1 MKILGNNSLS
11 SKMLIGVRIVI
22 ILTIMAM
29 TIIAMITAKDF
40 RDVINGQSEKISE
53 TVLITGVFI
62 AGFLFITMLVY
73 LTSFFSN
80 LKDEVCFDD
89 CNIVLLKRISN
100 LVLGGSIIYGVMSV
114 LQIIFANNYMDIIT
128 YNVFLWI
135 LTIIMICLSLG
146 MKVFIEIYKKAIE
159 YKKENDFTI

>member
-1 MKILGNNSLS
+1 MKILGKKSMS
-11 SKMLIGVRIVI
+11 SKLLLGVRIGI
-22 ILTIMAM
+22 ILSIILMLLIATI
-29 TIIAMITAKDF
+29 TIKDI
-40 RDVINGQSEKISE
+40 RDVINGQVEKIAE

-80 LKDEVCFDD
+80 LKDEICFDD
-89 CNIVLLKRISN
+89 CNVLLLRRISN
-100 LVLGGSIIYGVMSV
+100 LVLGGSIIYGIMSV
-114 LQIIFANNYMDIIT
+114 LHIVFGNDYMSIIT

-135 LTIIMICLSLG
+135 LTAIMLCASLG
-146 MKVFIEIYKKAIE
+146 LKIFIEIYKKAIE

>member
-1 MKILGNNSLS
+1 MKILGKKSLS
-11 SKMLIGVRIVI
+11 SKLLTGVRIGIV
-22 ILTIMAM
+22 LTIMIM
-29 TIIAMITAKDF
+29 LFIAMITFKDF
-40 RDVINGQSEKISE
+40 RDVISGQSEKIGE

-114 LQIIFANNYMDIIT
+114 LHIIFVNNYMDIIT

-135 LTIIMICLSLG
+135 LTAIMVCASLG
-146 MKVFIEIYKKAIE
+146 LKIFIEIYKKAIDF
-159 YKKENDFTI
+159 KKENDFTI

>member
-22 ILTIMAM
+22 ILTIMTM
-29 TIIAMITAKDF
+29 TIIAIITAKDF
-40 RDVINGQSEKISE
+40 RDVINGQNEKLSE

-80 LKDEVCFDD
+80 LKDEVCFDN

-146 MKVFIEIYKKAIE
+146 IKIFIEIYKKAIE